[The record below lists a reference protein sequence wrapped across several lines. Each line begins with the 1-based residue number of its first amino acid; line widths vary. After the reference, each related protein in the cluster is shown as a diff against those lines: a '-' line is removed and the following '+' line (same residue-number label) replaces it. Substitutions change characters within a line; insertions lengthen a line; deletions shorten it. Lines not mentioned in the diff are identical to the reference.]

1 MEEKLKVSVAMT
13 VYNAEKFIKK
23 AIKSIVGQTYKNW
36 EIIIVDDMSKDKS
49 VNIIYKV
56 IKLYNIQNKIKFFQH
71 KKNYGYGKTLK
82 DAIEKGNGDL
92 IAIVDSDDALAN
104 NKALKIMAQEHIKHP
119 EASLVYSNY
128 YKCTANLKPCHLG
141 PSKQIPEGRSYLNTK
156 VRISHLKVFKRSAYN
171 KTVGLNPKLKKSVDK
186 DLILK
191 LEEKG
196 SLVFVNKPLYYYR
209 THNNNLTRLMHTM
222 PKSYQN
228 WVIKMR
234 NQIYIDAKKR
244 RGIK

>member
-1 MEEKLKVSVAMT
+1 MEEKLKISVAMT
-13 VYNAEKFIKK
+13 CFNAERFIKK
-23 AIKSIVGQTYKNW
+23 AIKSIVRQTYKNW
-36 EIIIVDDMSKDKS
+36 EIIIVDDVSTDKS
-49 VNIIYKV
+49 INVINKT
-56 IKLYNIQNKIKFFQH
+56 IKLYNIEKKVKFFQH

-82 DAIEKGNGDL
+82 DAIEKGNGEL
-92 IAIVDSDDALAN
+92 VAIVDSDDALASS
-104 NKALKIMAQEHIKHP
+104 KAFKIMVQEHIKHP

-156 VRISHLKVFKRSAYN
+156 IRISHLKVFKRLAYN

-186 DLILK
+186 DLVLK

-209 THNNNLTRLMHTM
+209 THNDNLTRKMHTM
-222 PKSYQN
+222 PKSYRD
-228 WVIKMR
+228 WVNQMR
-234 NQIYIDAKKR
+234 KNIYEEAKKR